1 MLSVVSNAAGFVSVD
16 CQAIAGMSVD
26 AWGRMVRPCH
36 VDDGLFG
43 ALSIGNARFLF

>member
-16 CQAIAGMSVD
+16 CQAITGMSVD
-26 AWGRMVRPCH
+26 AWGRILRSH
-36 VDDGLFG
+36 HIDDGLFG